1 MIYNINM
8 HYGTKCKFLQTD
20 TIHWRTVLHT
30 DMHSE

>member
-8 HYGTKCKFLQTD
+8 HYGTKCKFLQTG
-20 TIHWRTVLHT
+20 TIHWRPVLHT